1 MSVAF
6 FDTNVL
12 VYMFESN
19 QTEKQRRAAALYER
33 HLGEDSVVLSVQI
46 LNEFFAAV
54 TRKVAAKM
62 SVSAA
67 AAAVE
72 SLARGTVL
80 PLDVDLTFSA
90 IKRVERSRLN
100 FWDAL
105 IVESAL
111 FGEAEVLYTE
121 DLNHGQVTDGLRI
134 ENPFRVV
141 N

>member
-1 MSVAF
+1 MNLAF

-19 QTEKQRRAAALYER
+19 QTEKQRRASALYER
-33 HLGEDSVVLSVQI
+33 HLGEDSAVISVQV

-54 TRKVAAKM
+54 TRKAAAKM
-62 SVSAA
+62 SISSAA
-67 AAAVE
+67 EAVE
-72 SLARGTVL
+72 SLAKGTVL
-80 PLDVDLTFSA
+80 PLDVDLTLA
-90 IKRVERSRLN
+90 AMKRVERSRLS

-121 DLNHGQVTDGLRI
+121 DLNHGQVIDGLRI